1 MAVQKYA
8 SMAGL
13 RDAIRRYRVIRFFYN
28 GREYEVEPHD
38 LSTAPLT
45 GTFEVTCWVRKFPDG
60 SPPAWKKFHYWKIRA
75 MEVMPD
81 TFLPRRF
88 PGKGVSL
95 AGSRGLRG
103 PRIGDVRAGLSRS
116 GFKVAT
122 RPSSR
127 ESASRRRRGRES
139 GRIAKDRLRP
149 RHREVRIAARDSSC
163 STPGSFLPRSNLRL
177 RIRSL
182 GPGVAGLRYST
193 LT

>member
-1 MAVQKYA
+1 MCNLPIMAVQKYA

-95 AGSRGLRG
+95 AGSREGSAGRGL
-103 PRIGDVRAGLSRS
+103 
-116 GFKVAT
+116 AT
-122 RPSSR
+122 
-127 ESASRRRRGRES
+127 S
-139 GRIAKDRLRP
+139 GRDS
-149 RHREVRIAARDSSC
+149 AAPASK
-163 STPGSFLPRSNLRL
+163 
-177 RIRSL
+177 
-182 GPGVAGLRYST
+182 
-193 LT
+193 